1 MKAGAGTRSRRSAS
15 ERYPDRRGRGPIP
28 CTDIRRFIDSG
39 SACIGVASVFVRV
52 TQFFAAIVICLLA
65 GLIGSIFTA
74 PAVPTWY
81 ATLTKPALTPPAWLF
96 GPVWTVLFI
105 LMGIALYLVW
115 RKGWEQK
122 DVQVATAIFA
132 VQLALNVLWSY
143 FFFGLQVPFLAL
155 IEIVL
160 LWVAVCITIGAF
172 YRVSIPATALLLPY
186 LLWVT
191 FAAYLTYGI
200 YTLNP
205 L

>member
-1 MKAGAGTRSRRSAS
+1 MASAS
-15 ERYPDRRGRGPIP
+15 
-28 CTDIRRFIDSG
+28 
-39 SACIGVASVFVRV
+39 VRV
-52 TQFFAAIVICLLA
+52 TQFLAAIVVCLLA

>member
-1 MKAGAGTRSRRSAS
+1 
-15 ERYPDRRGRGPIP
+15 
-28 CTDIRRFIDSG
+28 
-39 SACIGVASVFVRV
+39 
-52 TQFFAAIVICLLA
+52 
-65 GLIGSIFTA
+65 
-74 PAVPTWY
+74 
-81 ATLTKPALTPPAWLF
+81 
-96 GPVWTVLFI
+96 
-105 LMGIALYLVW
+105 MGIALYLVW
-115 RKGWEQK
+115 RKGWAQK